1 MIIKIKNLRISTI
14 IGVFEWEKTVDRE
27 LIINVEITTNI
38 SQPLQSDEIS
48 DTIDYDQI
56 IIKLK
61 NLVANNRFN
70 LVEKLAQTLMD
81 AILEDK
87 RISKCKLEI
96 DKVGVV
102 ENVDSFSVTIE
113 QENQNGWKNTTGSK
127 TDTIAFEN
135 KKLSDHLVLYCNHQR
150 TFCLRLLRDWQ
161 KQPYGEIG
169 EAI

>member
-27 LIINVEITTNI
+27 LIINVEIATNI
-38 SQPLQSDEIS
+38 SKPLQSDEIS

-56 IIKLK
+56 IDKLK
-61 NLVANNRFN
+61 NLVANNRFK

-113 QENQNGWKNTTGSK
+113 QENQNG
-127 TDTIAFEN
+127 
-135 KKLSDHLVLYCNHQR
+135 
-150 TFCLRLLRDWQ
+150 
-161 KQPYGEIG
+161 
-169 EAI
+169 